1 MPGTHGQQGRDAF
14 APRSDQGEAWPA
26 ATCRDQADEGGRG
39 CGGAAQRRH
48 QGTLHQDFP
57 GLVLVLVVPT
67 SRPPPHPPPQAGEGK
82 SKYPRPF
89 AGEDRVGAFD
99 VSLPVLLAFS
109 AALCVLILLPLSWL
123 GYYSIHDRAGG
134 LTAANFVAL
143 ATDPTFLDPLVTT
156 VILAVSSAVICCA
169 VAAPMG
175 WLVAR
180 TDMPLRGTVRALVTA
195 SFVTPP
201 FLGAIAWELLAAPNS
216 GLLNKVYRAV
226 TGAPQDEHLF
236 NIYSLEGLIF
246 VISCYTFPY
255 VFVLLANAL
264 DRIPGDL
271 EDASA
276 ILGARTWTTARRITI
291 PLALPALLAGAIIAF
306 LQAMTLFGSPAI
318 LAIPAGFHTMT
329 TKIWSLFNYPPK
341 PELAAAASV
350 PLLVLTV
357 ALLRAEN
364 LILGRRGYSVV
375 GGKQGNP
382 RLVRLGALKWAALAF
397 VFLVL
402 MCPVFLPYGA
412 LLNATFSRVATS
424 FVTFDNFT
432 LHNIHF
438 VFFEL
443 SATQLAVKNTFL
455 LGVASATIGT
465 IMAVVIAYLTTR
477 RAVRGYRALGF
488 LATAPVAI
496 PGIVLGVGL
505 FLSYARPPLVLY
517 GTLWILLLAFVTIAL
532 PAAYQQLQSAFRSVH
547 TDLEDASRIL
557 GSTRLR
563 TLRDITAPLLRTS
576 VIATWCFIFVG
587 VIRELSA
594 AIMLFTSETKVISV
608 LIFDLNES
616 GDLGAISVLGLIML
630 AITFAVVIAVNRIP
644 GFGDARLRNA

>member
-1 MPGTHGQQGRDAF
+1 MALPALPARLTHRLDFSWPILVLFAALLCALIVLPMSWLIYYSLVDRDGAF
-14 APRSDQGEAWPA
+14 TLKNFARLVSDQ
-26 ATCRDQADEGGRG
+26 
-39 CGGAAQRRH
+39 
-48 QGTLHQDFP
+48 DFVDP
-57 GLVLVLVVPT
+57 
-67 SRPPPHPPPQAGEGK
+67 
-82 SKYPRPF
+82 
-89 AGEDRVGAFD
+89 
-99 VSLPVLLAFS
+99 LLTT
-109 AALCVLILLPLSWL
+109 LILAISS
-123 GYYSIHDRAGG
+123 SI
-134 LTAANFVAL
+134 
-143 ATDPTFLDPLVTT
+143 
-156 VILAVSSAVICCA
+156 ICCVA
-169 VAAPMG
+169 AAPMS

-180 TDMPLRGTVRALVTA
+180 TDLPLRRTVRALVTA

-216 GLLNKVYRAV
+216 GLLNQAWRAA
-226 TGAPQDEHLF
+226 TGVPQDEYLL
-236 NIYSLEGLIF
+236 NIYSLPGLIF

-255 VFVLLANAL
+255 VFVLMANAL

-276 ILGARTWTTARRITI
+276 ILGGRTWTTARRVTV
-291 PLALPALLAGAIIAF
+291 PLVLPALLAGALVAF

-341 PELAAAASV
+341 PELAAAAAV

-357 ALLRAEN
+357 LLLRAEQR
-364 LILGRRGYSVV
+364 ILGRRGYSVL
-375 GGKQGNP
+375 GGKQGDP
-382 RLVRLGALKWAALAF
+382 RRVGLGALKGLALLF

-412 LLNATFSRVATS
+412 LVNAAFSRLAT
-424 FVTFDNFT
+424 TPIWFDNFT

-443 SATQLAVKNTFL
+443 SATKLALQNTFI
-455 LGVASATIGT
+455 LGIWSATVGT
-465 IMAVVIAYLTTR
+465 ILALVISYLTTR
-477 RAVRGYRALGF
+477 RAIAGHRTLGF

-517 GTLWILLLAFVTIAL
+517 GTLWILFLAFVTIAL

-557 GSTRLR
+557 GATRLG
-563 TLRDITAPLLRTS
+563 TLWRITGPLLRTN
-576 VIATWCFIFVG
+576 VLATWCFIFIG

-608 LIFDLNES
+608 LIFELNES
-616 GDLGAISVLGLIML
+616 GDLGAIAVLGLIML